1 MRRCQKIPSF
11 LKTALSIGLTAGVLL
26 LAGGAGI
33 FVQEQNP
40 SIATRENASLQ
51 VVRDT
56 VYFVGLEGDVYRF
69 RDEKVKK
76 ITIPLQD
83 PESEKVLQL
92 FSYEGYGYVFTKFH
106 GESYGCFALYRI
118 DRFGNARE
126 TMVWKDGDGRT
137 DLKDDFLSQMQNG
150 YLYNREQFFDEDDH
164 LTDWIVQIPL
174 FSPQRKSKVWML
186 GNGIWDDSFLY
197 NGRVYTSEQKIERK
211 TFGRDYYFT
220 ALTLYYDEE
229 TVYYRKSLEGSNGMM
244 PVKDGVV
251 LLGDGLFF
259 DWSGRGERFYLPFS
273 AIKRFGAGKERDTK
287 EDFSC
292 PVDAL
297 KYALSDGERILLF
310 TQNEN
315 QQQKERYRYQ
325 LYIFDGRE
333 FTLLRENVTLA
344 SYRYNGRLRIW
355 FCGDYLLFES
365 KREIEGAHMLCEK
378 ENAEDGYLY
387 LYHLKT
393 GTYYAVGSGYTVAN

>member
-1 MRRCQKIPSF
+1 MKRFQRISPS
-11 LKTALSIGLTAGVLL
+11 LKTVLLIGLIAAVLL
-26 LAGGAGI
+26 LAGGTGVY
-33 FVQEQNP
+33 FQEQNL

-56 VYFVGLEGDVYRF
+56 VYFVGLEGDVYQF

-76 ITIPLQD
+76 VMIPFQD
-83 PESEKVLQL
+83 PESEEVLQL
-92 FSYEGYGYVFTKFH
+92 FSYQGCGYIFTKFH
-106 GESYGCFALYRI
+106 GESYGCFALYQI
-118 DRFGNARE
+118 DRYGNARE
-126 TMVWKDGDGRT
+126 KMVWKDGDGRS

-150 YLYNREQFFDEDDH
+150 YFYNREQFFDEDDY
-164 LTDWIVQIPL
+164 LTSWIVQIPL
-174 FSPQRKSKVWML
+174 FSPQRKTKVWML
-186 GNGIWDDSFLY
+186 GNGSWDESFLY
-197 NGRVYTSEQKIERK
+197 KGRVYTSEQKIERK
-211 TFGRDYYFT
+211 TFGSDYYFT

-229 TVYYRKSLEGSNGMM
+229 TVYYRKFLEGCNGMI

-259 DWSGRGERFYLPFS
+259 DWSGRGERFSLPFS
-273 AIKRFGAGKERDTK
+273 AIERLGAGKERDTK
-287 EDFSC
+287 EDFSY

-310 TQNEN
+310 TQNDE

-325 LYIFDGRE
+325 LYTFDGKE

-344 SYRYNGRLRIW
+344 SYRYNGRLRMW

-365 KREIEGAHMLCEK
+365 KREIEGAHMLCGK

-393 GTYYAVGSGYTVAN
+393 GTYYAVESGKTVAN